1 MSECAFL
8 WPKID
13 YYFTNIIY
21 SLDFDSKAPVSILD
35 FPTYVAH
42 MHQNADFLFS
52 EEFAVSPCFGHE
64 YKSLYDL
71 SYSMLSL
78 SKLQLELPH

>member
-1 MSECAFL
+1 MIKCTFL

-21 SLDFDSKAPVSILD
+21 LLDFDSKAPVSILD

-52 EEFAVSPCFGHE
+52 EEFAVSPCFGHGIKV
-64 YKSLYDL
+64 YIICL
-71 SYSMLSL
+71 
-78 SKLQLELPH
+78 